1 MSMQITK
8 DILEDLIREE
18 LEDSLEEKRKRS
30 RKRTKKRKKSKAK
43 KRKSSGKKD
52 ACYYKVKSRYS
63 VWPSA
68 YASGALV
75 KCRKVGAKN
84 WGNKSKKNESLEEKY
99 ISRPVEKAHSYMKD
113 RYEELKAKKEKERQ
127 AERERKR
134 IDQLR
139 RDLEPARRLDT
150 YEESFFDFLRHQAR
164 RALGLEEIISEVID
178 EVLAEKKSL
187 KNGQTLK
194 DQNEQKAA
202 QTQKVSQ

>member
-8 DILEDLIREE
+8 EILESLVKEE
-18 LEDSLEEKRKRS
+18 LEYSLEEKRKRS

-43 KRKSSGKKD
+43 KQKSSGTKD

-75 KCRKVGAKN
+75 RCRKVGAKN
-84 WGNKSKKNESLEEKY
+84 WGNKSKKNENLQEELV
-99 ISRPVEKAHSYMKD
+99 SRDIQALHSKMKD
-113 RYEELKAKKEKERQ
+113 RYEVLKAKKEKSREEERNELRMKKALDDPGLKQ
-127 AERERKR
+127 ALADDRKR
-134 IDQLR
+134 QSLL
-139 RDLEPARRLDT
+139 DL
-150 YEESFFDFLRHQAR
+150 FNFN
-164 RALGLEEIISEVID
+164 LEGIISEVID

-187 KNGQTLK
+187 KNGQALK

>member
-8 DILEDLIREE
+8 EILESLVKEE
-18 LEDSLEEKRKRS
+18 LEHSLEEKRKRS

-75 KCRKVGAKN
+75 RCRKVGAKN

-99 ISRPVEKAHSYMKD
+99 IFRPLEKLHSYMKD
-113 RYEELKAKKEKERQ
+113 HYEKLKAKKEKSREEERNELRMKKALDDPGLKQ
-127 AERERKR
+127 ALADDRKR
-134 IDQLR
+134 QSLL
-139 RDLEPARRLDT
+139 DLFNFNLD
-150 YEESFFDFLRHQAR
+150 
-164 RALGLEEIISEVID
+164 EIISEVID
-178 EVLAEKKSL
+178 EVLAEKKNL
-187 KNGQTLK
+187 KN
-194 DQNEQKAA
+194 
-202 QTQKVSQ
+202 S

>member
-1 MSMQITK
+1 MQITK
-8 DILEDLIREE
+8 EILESLVKEE
-18 LEDSLEEKRKRS
+18 LEHSLEEKRKRS

-99 ISRPVEKAHSYMKD
+99 IFRPLEKLHSYMKD
-113 RYEELKAKKEKERQ
+113 HYEKLKAKKDKSREEERNELRIKKALDDPNLKQ
-127 AERERKR
+127 ALADDRKR
-134 IDQLR
+134 QSLL
-139 RDLEPARRLDT
+139 DLFNFSLD
-150 YEESFFDFLRHQAR
+150 
-164 RALGLEEIISEVID
+164 EIISEVID
-178 EVLAEKKSL
+178 EVLAEKKNL
-187 KNGQTLK
+187 KAGQTLK
-194 DQNEQKAA
+194 DQNEQKVA
-202 QTQKVSQ
+202 QTQKASQ

>member
-1 MSMQITK
+1 MQITK
-8 DILEDLIREE
+8 EILQELIKEE
-18 LEDSLEEKRKRS
+18 VDNSLEEKRKRS

-84 WGNKSKKNESLEEKY
+84 WGNKSKKNENLQEELVSAE
-99 ISRPVEKAHSYMKD
+99 IQALHSKMKD
-113 RYEELKAKKEKERQ
+113 RYEELKAKKEKSREEERNELRMKKALDDPALKQ
-127 AERERKR
+127 ALADDRKR
-134 IDQLR
+134 QSLL
-139 RDLEPARRLDT
+139 DL
-150 YEESFFDFLRHQAR
+150 FNFN
-164 RALGLEEIISEVID
+164 LEEIISEVID

-187 KNGQTLK
+187 KNGQALK

>member
-1 MSMQITK
+1 MTMQITK
-8 DILEDLIREE
+8 EILQELIKEE
-18 LEDSLEEKRKRS
+18 VDNSLEEKRKRS

-84 WGNKSKKNESLEEKY
+84 WGNKSKKNENLQEELVSSE
-99 ISRPVEKAHSYMKD
+99 IQALHSKMKD
-113 RYEELKAKKEKERQ
+113 RYEELKAKKEKSREEERNELRMKKALDDPGLKQ
-127 AERERKR
+127 ALADDRKK
-134 IDQLR
+134 QSLL
-139 RDLEPARRLDT
+139 DL
-150 YEESFFDFLRHQAR
+150 FNFN
-164 RALGLEEIISEVID
+164 LEEIISEVID

-187 KNGQTLK
+187 KNGQALK

>member
-8 DILEDLIREE
+8 EILESLVKEE
-18 LEDSLEEKRKRS
+18 LEYSLEEKRKRS

-43 KRKSSGKKD
+43 KQKSSGTKD

-75 KCRKVGAKN
+75 RCRKVGAKN
-84 WGNKSKKNESLEEKY
+84 WGNKSKKNENLQEELV
-99 ISRPVEKAHSYMKD
+99 SRDIQALHSKMKD
-113 RYEELKAKKEKERQ
+113 RYEVLKAKKEKSREEERNELRMKKALDDPGLKQ
-127 AERERKR
+127 ALADDRKR
-134 IDQLR
+134 QSLL
-139 RDLEPARRLDT
+139 DL
-150 YEESFFDFLRHQAR
+150 FNFN
-164 RALGLEEIISEVID
+164 LEGIISEVID

-187 KNGQTLK
+187 KNGQALK

-202 QTQKVSQ
+202 QTQKASQ

>member
-75 KCRKVGAKN
+75 RCRKVGAKN
-84 WGNKSKKNESLEEKY
+84 WGNKSKKNENLQ
-99 ISRPVEKAHSYMKD
+99 
-113 RYEELKAKKEKERQ
+113 EELFN
-127 AERERKR
+127 
-134 IDQLR
+134 
-139 RDLEPARRLDT
+139 LD
-150 YEESFFDFLRHQAR
+150 
-164 RALGLEEIISEVID
+164 EIISEVID
-178 EVLAEKKSL
+178 EVLAEKKNL
-187 KNGQTLK
+187 KTGQTLK
-194 DQNEQKAA
+194 DQNEQKVA
-202 QTQKVSQ
+202 QTQKASQ